1 MRLLIK
7 LTVSAYQTSLN
18 LVTKQQNG
26 LSATIMMV
34 SSEMLPKSLDVNF
47 VNSHELEVGR
57 QQAL

>member
-1 MRLLIK
+1 MRLFIK
-7 LTVSAYQTSLN
+7 PAASAYQTSLK
-18 LVTKQQNG
+18 LVTKQRNG
-26 LSATIMMV
+26 LGATLMMV

>member
-7 LTVSAYQTSLN
+7 LTASAYQTAVK
-18 LVTKQQNG
+18 LVTKQRNG
-26 LSATIMMV
+26 LDATLMMV

>member
-1 MRLLIK
+1 MRLLVK
-7 LTVSAYQTSLN
+7 LTVSAYQTSLK

-26 LSATIMMV
+26 LGATIMMV

>member
-7 LTVSAYQTSLN
+7 LTVSVYQTSLK
-18 LVTKQQNG
+18 LVTKQRNG
-26 LSATIMMV
+26 VDATLLMA

-57 QQAL
+57 QQA

>member
-1 MRLLIK
+1 MSLLIK
-7 LTVSAYQTSLN
+7 PTASAHKTSLK
-18 LVTKQQNG
+18 LVTKQRNG
-26 LSATIMMV
+26 LNATLMMV